1 MKARPRVTLKTIAE
15 RLGVSTSAVS
25 RVLNGHARKYRIS
38 RKTEEAVLR
47 VARELDF
54 SPDQL
59 ARGLRL
65 NSSATIGLV
74 VPDISNPFFAGTAR
88 VVENEA
94 RARGYS
100 VVLCDTQDSTDI
112 EVESLALLLSRKV
125 EGLVV
130 LPVGQSSDHLRRFE
144 SGPMPVVIVDRSFAD
159 LKLPRVVSDNRAGS
173 ARAVEYLLRHGH
185 RTIACIQGLSC
196 TGPNDDRV
204 RAWRETLAAH
214 GIAPVSSLLAG
225 DAFSE
230 ESGYRA
236 TKRLLSARP
245 DVTAIW
251 ALSSVIVLGVY
262 RALQEVGAHIPDDV
276 SVVSFDDPPWA
287 SFLSTP
293 LTTVAQQNDRMGREA
308 VRMLFERI
316 GATRRMKP
324 ERLTL
329 PTKLIERRSV
339 RTLEADALKGT
350 GRSTARRRSATVG

>member
-1 MKARPRVTLKTIAE
+1 VKGRQRVTLKTIAE

-100 VVLCDTQDSTDI
+100 VMLCDTQDSTDI
-112 EVESLALLLSRKV
+112 EVESLALLESRKV
-125 EGLVV
+125 EGLVI
-130 LPVGQSSDHLRRFE
+130 LPVGQSSEHLRRYE
-144 SGPMPVVIVDRSFAD
+144 DGALPVVIVDRSFPD
-159 LKLPRVVSDNRAGS
+159 LRLPCVASDNYGGS
-173 ARAVEYLLRHGH
+173 VRAVSYLIRRGH
-185 RTIACIQGLSC
+185 RVIACVQGLPQ
-196 TGPNDDRV
+196 TAPNEDRV
-204 RAWRETLAAH
+204 RGYRDALRKRGLPAD
-214 GIAPVSSLLAG
+214 GSLVAG
-225 DAFSE
+225 DGFSE

-236 TKRLLSARP
+236 TVRLIRRRP

-251 ALSSVIVLGVY
+251 ALSSLIVLGTY
-262 RALQEVGAHIPDDV
+262 RALAQAGLGVPEDV
-276 SVVSFDDPPWA
+276 SVVGFDHPPWA
-287 SFLSTP
+287 SCLSTP

-308 VRMLFERI
+308 ARMLFERI
-316 GATRRMKP
+316 GAKRRMKP
-324 ERLTL
+324 QRLTL

-339 RTLEADALKGT
+339 RTLETDATKGT
-350 GRSTARRRSATVG
+350 GRSTARRRSATAG

>member
-1 MKARPRVTLKTIAE
+1 VKDRPRVTLKTIAE
-15 RLGVSTSAVS
+15 RVGVSASAVS

-38 RKTEEAVLR
+38 RKTEEEVLR

-74 VPDISNPFFAGTAR
+74 VPDISNPFFAGIAR

-100 VVLCDTQDSTDI
+100 VILCDTQDSTDV
-112 EVESLALLLSRKV
+112 EVESLALLVGRKV

-144 SGPMPVVIVDRSFAD
+144 GGPTPVVIVDRGFAD
-159 LKLPRVVSDNRAGS
+159 LKLPHVVSDNRAGS
-173 ARAVEYLLRHGH
+173 ARTVEYLLRHGH
-185 RTIACIQGLSC
+185 RSIACIQGLPR

-204 RAWRETLAAH
+204 CGWREALAAH
-214 GIAPVSSLLAG
+214 GIAPERSLLAG

-236 TKRLLSARP
+236 TKRLLS
-245 DVTAIW
+245 
-251 ALSSVIVLGVY
+251 
-262 RALQEVGAHIPDDV
+262 
-276 SVVSFDDPPWA
+276 
-287 SFLSTP
+287 
-293 LTTVAQQNDRMGREA
+293 
-308 VRMLFERI
+308 VRRDM
-316 GATRRMKP
+316 
-324 ERLTL
+324 
-329 PTKLIERRSV
+329 
-339 RTLEADALKGT
+339 
-350 GRSTARRRSATVG
+350 TARSRAS